1 MQHDFIY
8 SARSNFKVQGIY
20 TYILAFVGLMARPR
34 EEQYHVKWSKV
45 YDQPPFGK
53 WYLVKVIEHA
63 DWIEEIWDRWYDE
76 TNVPKTIFIS
86 LDDSVEEPPSKRQKL
101 EERVSDEAGAK

>member
-1 MQHDFIY
+1 
-8 SARSNFKVQGIY
+8 
-20 TYILAFVGLMARPR
+20 MARPR

-63 DWIEEIWDRWYDE
+63 DRIEEIWDRWYDE

-86 LDDSVEEPPSKRQKL
+86 LDESVEEPPSKRQKP
-101 EERVSDEAGAK
+101 EEKVSDEAGAK